1 MFHICFCAN
10 ESYIKYTAVLINSI
24 VKNTDTTKA
33 FADFFTKN
41 PPPHLDSYKKR
52 DFALLSDDEKIEGYV
67 FHILSD
73 FVSEDSRYNLTNLAK
88 ELSKIY
94 PCEIQI
100 HICESTLFSGLPTL
114 NGNYLTYF
122 RFFIPRFMPK
132 DCVVCLY
139 LDIDML
145 VVGDLRGLFV
155 LDMSEKCVGVVKDY
169 ILNNAM
175 KKRPTLLPKTADLS
189 SIRFTGSHFNA
200 GFMLINLNAWERE
213 NITAQCFEVM
223 RNYHLDMHDQ
233 DTLNA
238 VIIEQNRLK
247 LPFAF
252 NCLPRAFLQSIC
264 NDESPHFKFDY
275 TRESMNFSLKNPM
288 ILHFTSGI
296 QKAWQGV
303 NIKNQNGQILSDLW
317 WEVALN
323 TPNFDEILRGEF
335 EALKQNPR
343 KIFESQ
349 SAVYLL
355 GFTQNFWGFFA
366 LPFMAQKIFGKNARE
381 VLATRELQDSH
392 SLNPCDYNLAFEIFA
407 LIQKSWQRRKK
418 GDLLI
423 LPFRAIKLKFR
434 HKRYGIARIL

>member
-24 VKNTDTTKA
+24 VKNTDTTKP

-114 NGNYLTYF
+114 NGNYLAYF
-122 RFFIPRFMPK
+122 RLFIPQFMPK
-132 DCVVCLY
+132 DCAVCLY

-145 VVGDLRGLFV
+145 VVGDLRGLWT
-155 LDMSEKCVGVVKDY
+155 LKMGELIVGVVKDK
-169 ILNNAM
+169 ITKT
-175 KKRPTLLPKTADLS
+175 KKLHSKDKSQSDLY
-189 SIRFTGSHFNA
+189 FKGAYFNS
-200 GFMLINLNAWERE
+200 GFLLINLIAWERE
-213 NITAQCFEVM
+213 NILERCFEIM
-223 RNYHLDMHDQ
+223 AHYHLGAHDQ
-233 DTLNA
+233 DALNA
-238 VIIEQNRLK
+238 AIMPSQRLY

-252 NCLPRAFLQSIC
+252 NVLIRAYNCAIC
-264 NDESPHFKFDY
+264 RDESLRYKFDF
-275 TRESMNFSLKNPM
+275 TREFMNNALKNPV
-288 ILHFTSGI
+288 IWHFAGEYKS
-296 QKAWQGV
+296 WS
-303 NIKNQNGQILSDLW
+303 NMWIKNQNGQILSDLW

-366 LPFMAQKIFGKNARE
+366 LPFVAQKIFGKNAHK

-434 HKRYGIARIL
+434 HKRYGISQVLDCES